1 MMQEL
6 QLDKSS
12 WKAVTFGDVVREVGK
27 STNDPIRDG
36 IKRVVGLEH
45 IESECIHLR
54 SWASIEDATTFTKVF
69 RKGHVLFGRRRAY
82 LKKAAM
88 ADFDG
93 ICSGDITVLEAKDGL
108 LPVLLPFLVNND
120 KFFDYAVKHS
130 AGGLSPRTKFK
141 DLANY
146 GFLLPPKDQQ
156 AKLAELLWAADAAV
170 EEQSCCHSKLV
181 ALLEA
186 ERRRIDEGDV
196 RSFRG
201 DEITSLIAKGASPK
215 WQGFSYTDSGMLF
228 VTSENVLYDEIDLKD
243 GKYLPLA
250 FNTKQRRSQLRR
262 RDVLINLVGASIGR
276 LAMFD
281 VEVEVANVNQAVG
294 VFRCDPSKAIPEFI
308 VQYLLK
314 GDNNLRLVNNQSESA
329 RPNLSLTDLREFEFR
344 LPSLNEQKKRLIRIQ
359 EIKETVKSSKEQLV
373 SSHLLIKAL
382 INQIF

>member
-120 KFFDYAVKHS
+120 NCRHA
-130 AGGLSPRTKFK
+130 R
-141 DLANY
+141 N
-146 GFLLPPKDQQ
+146 
-156 AKLAELLWAADAAV
+156 
-170 EEQSCCHSKLV
+170 SK
-181 ALLEA
+181 
-186 ERRRIDEGDV
+186 
-196 RSFRG
+196 
-201 DEITSLIAKGASPK
+201 T
-215 WQGFSYTDSGMLF
+215 
-228 VTSENVLYDEIDLKD
+228 
-243 GKYLPLA
+243 
-250 FNTKQRRSQLRR
+250 
-262 RDVLINLVGASIGR
+262 
-276 LAMFD
+276 
-281 VEVEVANVNQAVG
+281 
-294 VFRCDPSKAIPEFI
+294 
-308 VQYLLK
+308 
-314 GDNNLRLVNNQSESA
+314 
-329 RPNLSLTDLREFEFR
+329 
-344 LPSLNEQKKRLIRIQ
+344 
-359 EIKETVKSSKEQLV
+359 
-373 SSHLLIKAL
+373 
-382 INQIF
+382 